1 MSIKIVLETL
11 IVSIP
16 KFAKDTGQTELAIS
30 AQMERGSLPFI
41 QHQPRATRFVN
52 MVKLAEICSES
63 DK

>member
-1 MSIKIVLETL
+1 MSITISFDAPIL
-11 IVSIP
+11 SIP
-16 KFAKDTGQTELAIS
+16 EFAKRTGQTEDAI
-30 AQMERGSLPFI
+30 AMQMRRGAIPFI